1 MNPRCLARGTEDTSG
16 QDCRFLLASW
26 VCGADILESL
36 SSENLVRWE
45 FRVQQVGTH
54 TWTVSQSVSS
64 VTQSCLTLCKP
75 MDCSTPGFLVYHQLL
90 ELAQTHVHQVGDAI
104 QPLHPLSSPSPP
116 AFNHSQNQ
124 GLFPWASSSH
134 QVAKILKFQLQH
146 QPFQWIFRLI
156 SFRMDWLDLL
166 AVQGTL
172 KGLLQHHSSK
182 ASIFSA

>member
-64 VTQSCLTLCKP
+64 VAQLCLTLQAHGLQHARIPCLSP
-75 MDCSTPGFLVYHQLL
+75 APGACS
-90 ELAQTHVHQVGDAI
+90 THVHQVGDAI

-116 AFNHSQNQ
+116 AFNLSQHQ
-124 GLFPWASSSH
+124 GLFRWASSSH

-146 QPFQWIFRLI
+146 QPFQWIFRTDFL
-156 SFRMDWLDLL
+156 
-166 AVQGTL
+166 
-172 KGLLQHHSSK
+172 
-182 ASIFSA
+182 